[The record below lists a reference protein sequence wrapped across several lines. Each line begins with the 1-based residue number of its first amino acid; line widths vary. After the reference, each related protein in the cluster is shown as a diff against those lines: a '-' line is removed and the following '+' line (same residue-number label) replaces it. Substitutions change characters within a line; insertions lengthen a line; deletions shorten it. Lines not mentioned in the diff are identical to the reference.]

1 MNYRWVNSM
10 RWNKNLGLV
19 SILSVIALAGLA
31 CGGSSNEAG
40 NAPSDEAAESEQT
53 NSLSLGIR
61 PSTSGPNE
69 LSSFT
74 RVSPTTTTEL
84 STPTIL
90 RDQFLDNPSDQAILT
105 NPAGPS
111 SNTPFTA
118 APIVTTPSPTAPA
131 TIAPTTQPRP
141 TTTAAALTTPA
152 TPTTTTP
159 PTTAATTREP
169 LVLAEL
175 LGETGGET
183 TVLCEPYRY
192 NLECTI
198 S

>member
-1 MNYRWVNSM
+1 M
-10 RWNKNLGLV
+10 RWKKNLGLV
-19 SILSVIALAGLA
+19 SILSVIALVSLA

-40 NAPSDEAAESEQT
+40 NAPTDEAAESEQT

-111 SNTPFTA
+111 SNIPFTA

-131 TIAPTTQPRP
+131 TIAPTTQPRS
-141 TTTAAALTTPA
+141 TTAALTTPA